1 MLTRFDF
8 IGWFHTCLK
17 AVFPFCQR
25 TQYQRVAPRIHQQ
38 ALRWG
43 GLHSPE
49 KLLSGVHKI
58 TAQSRDTTMPLRFRN
73 MNYPRAALPLEKTAA
88 LMIMIVMIMLL
99 ILPRTL
105 VHCDRLLFGSFLATD
120 LLLYYDK
127 GNSHH

>member
-1 MLTRFDF
+1 M
-8 IGWFHTCLK
+8 
-17 AVFPFCQR
+17 
-25 TQYQRVAPRIHQQ
+25 
-38 ALRWG
+38 
-43 GLHSPE
+43 
-49 KLLSGVHKI
+49 
-58 TAQSRDTTMPLRFRN
+58 
-73 MNYPRAALPLEKTAA
+73 PLEKTAA